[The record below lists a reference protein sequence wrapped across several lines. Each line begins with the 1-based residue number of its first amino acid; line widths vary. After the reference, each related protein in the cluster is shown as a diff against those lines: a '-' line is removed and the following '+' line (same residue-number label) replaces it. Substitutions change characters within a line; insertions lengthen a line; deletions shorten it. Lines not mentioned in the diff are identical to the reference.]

1 MVRIVEDTGQK
12 LRILTKWIITEKVDE
27 GDIYKVKA
35 RLVVLGNMEEGL
47 SSVQTQSPT
56 CGKDTVRLLLAVAAS
71 YDWENVMIDLTKAYF
86 QAELSERKEGLYL
99 VLPDDIKDTEM
110 IWRVTGNL
118 YGLRD
123 GADNLRKKLS
133 HT

>member
-1 MVRIVEDTGQK
+1 
-12 LRILTKWIITEKVDE
+12 
-27 GDIYKVKA
+27 
-35 RLVVLGNMEEGL
+35 
-47 SSVQTQSPT
+47 
-56 CGKDTVRLLLAVAAS
+56 
-71 YDWENVMIDLTKAYF
+71 MIDLTKAYF

-123 GADNLRKKLS
+123 GADNLQKKLS

>member
-1 MVRIVEDTGQK
+1 MEDTGQK
-12 LRILTKWIITEKVDE
+12 LRILTKWIITEKVEE
-27 GDIYKVKA
+27 GYIYKIKA
-35 RLVVLGNMEEGL
+35 RLIVLGNMKEGL

-71 YDWENVMIDLTKAYF
+71 YDWDNVMIDLTKAYF

-123 GADNLRKKLS
+123 GADNL
-133 HT
+133 

>member
-1 MVRIVEDTGQK
+1 
-12 LRILTKWIITEKVDE
+12 
-27 GDIYKVKA
+27 
-35 RLVVLGNMEEGL
+35 
-47 SSVQTQSPT
+47 
-56 CGKDTVRLLLAVAAS
+56 
-71 YDWENVMIDLTKAYF
+71 MIDLTKAYF

-99 VLPDDIKDTEM
+99 VPQDDIKDTEM
-110 IWRVTGNL
+110 IWRVRGNL

>member
-1 MVRIVEDTGQK
+1 
-12 LRILTKWIITEKVDE
+12 
-27 GDIYKVKA
+27 
-35 RLVVLGNMEEGL
+35 MEEGL

-56 CGKDTVRLLLAVAAS
+56 CRKDTFRLLLAVAAS

-123 GADNLRKKLS
+123 EADNLRKKLS

>member
-1 MVRIVEDTGQK
+1 MEEFGVVENVEDTSQEP
-12 LRILTKWIITEKVDE
+12 RILTKWIVTEKVDE
-27 GDIYKVKA
+27 GDMHKVKA
-35 RLVVLGNMEEGL
+35 IVVLGNMEEGL

-71 YDWENVMIDLTKAYF
+71 YDWDNVMIDLTKAYF

-110 IWRVTGNL
+110 I
-118 YGLRD
+118 
-123 GADNLRKKLS
+123 
-133 HT
+133 